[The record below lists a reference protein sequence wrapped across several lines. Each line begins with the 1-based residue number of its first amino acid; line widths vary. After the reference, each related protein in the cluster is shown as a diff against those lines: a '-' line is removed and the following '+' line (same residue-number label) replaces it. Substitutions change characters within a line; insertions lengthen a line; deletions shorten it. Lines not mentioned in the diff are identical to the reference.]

1 MTITSME
8 PEDYIPSN
16 EELVRFLD
24 DEDDNE
30 TIAIRHL
37 EQAAALLNGDIS
49 HFSCVDSKL
58 NKCQKY
64 VITYDRR

>member
-8 PEDYIPSN
+8 PQDYIPTN
-16 EELVRFLD
+16 EDIVRWLD
-24 DEDDNE
+24 EEDDRE
-30 TIAIRHL
+30 SIAVRLL
-37 EQAAALLNGDIS
+37 EEATDLLSGEIS

-64 VITYDRR
+64 VITYDRE